1 MIKRTGVIVWWQGLS
16 FCLQSTILTQ
26 PFWWQKVILL
36 CHCDNRITGWL
47 PNAAGPLPYLP
58 CVLILEGARI
68 GSSFSIDSSLLKN
81 LDTWPS
87 EHRCKERFNMTIGAV
102 NASYIVQI
110 ITILDLS
117 WINQFQVLQA
127 QLEIM
132 MAIDVFKSNN
142 MYSYRSLELD

>member
-1 MIKRTGVIVWWQGLS
+1 
-16 FCLQSTILTQ
+16 
-26 PFWWQKVILL
+26 
-36 CHCDNRITGWL
+36 
-47 PNAAGPLPYLP
+47 
-58 CVLILEGARI
+58 
-68 GSSFSIDSSLLKN
+68 
-81 LDTWPS
+81 
-87 EHRCKERFNMTIGAV
+87 MTIGAV

-127 QLEIM
+127 QLEII